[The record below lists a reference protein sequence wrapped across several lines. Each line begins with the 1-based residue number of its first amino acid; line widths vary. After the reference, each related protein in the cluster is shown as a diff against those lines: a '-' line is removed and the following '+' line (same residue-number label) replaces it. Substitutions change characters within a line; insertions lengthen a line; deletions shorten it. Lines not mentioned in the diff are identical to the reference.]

1 MIFRLGHKDGDT
13 SNGRKWQLKFY
24 TYSFYAC
31 DRWLPEDDE
40 YEARYCEE
48 YFDSRKAYKK
58 HLATHS
64 GGLK

>member
-1 MIFRLGHKDGDT
+1 MKILLGHKDADA

-31 DRWLPEDDE
+31 DEWLPEDAE

-48 YFDSRKAYKK
+48 YFDSRKEYKK
-58 HLATHS
+58 HLATHKKE
-64 GGLK
+64 LL